1 MIRNHAQYGERGLS
15 EAHKLSPIP
24 DDAQRFDFVNPFSEM
39 TYLVTLTKSKLLTD
53 VTILADMTVPISGD
67 VAFDSR
73 TPLCSLEYA

>member
-1 MIRNHAQYGERGLS
+1 MLNTANVVSRKRINYP
-15 EAHKLSPIP
+15 PIP
-24 DDAQRFDFVNPFSEM
+24 DFVNPFSEM

-53 VTILADMTVPISGD
+53 MTILADMTVPISGD